1 MDKCQIDFYIISDI
15 KMEDDLEQNE
25 AVAFSALMSLDI
37 ARINTDNGI
46 ILQKY
51 IKSKQLAE
59 YLHSGHIVIKTD
71 TFPNFGVVY
80 YRNKSYVTFTNNIG
94 LVRSIETGKTIKK
107 LFISPLF
114 VDVSDVIVDID
125 VLMECYEIINN
136 LFSILIEIEMKI
148 FSSRIVETKIGQIY
162 ISMKYTNDG
171 ILMFESRISG
181 KKYTKFIDFCNAL

>member
-1 MDKCQIDFYIISDI
+1 
-15 KMEDDLEQNE
+15 MEDDLEQNE
-25 AVAFSALMSLDI
+25 AIAFSALMSLDI

-51 IKSKQLAE
+51 IKSTQLSE
-59 YLHSGHIVIKTD
+59 YLYSGHIVIKTEK
-71 TFPNFGVVY
+71 FPNFGVVY

-94 LVRSIETGKTIKK
+94 LVRSMETGKTIKK

-125 VLMECYEIINN
+125 LLVECYEIINN

-148 FSSRIVETKIGQIY
+148 FSTRIVDTKIGQIY

-171 ILMFESRISG
+171 ILMFESRIND